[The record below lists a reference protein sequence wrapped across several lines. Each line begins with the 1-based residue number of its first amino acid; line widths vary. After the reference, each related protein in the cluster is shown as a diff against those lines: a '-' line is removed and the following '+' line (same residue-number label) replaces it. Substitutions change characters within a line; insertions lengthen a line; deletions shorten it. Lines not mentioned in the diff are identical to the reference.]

1 MYFIGLF
8 MQKLSR
14 AVLEAFVRLHEKN
27 LIYRSTRLVNWSCTL
42 NSAISD
48 IEVCLLHWT
57 LTVHGCFLRSIFSN
71 SMKVCRTLN
80 QKKLK
85 ARDKYHYHFSAKW
98 FFTHKIIG
106 FQHSLRIIRFLS
118 LLLRG
123 LRWWIVLDGITVMS
137 SNSAFCRLVFFFLR
151 PELYTFILVFI
162 RWTKRKL
169 RVEHFW
175 VFQATKRKWS
185 LECLCSL
192 PILSVTQ
199 VNAFSWILNL

>member
-80 QKKLK
+80 QKKIESQ
-85 ARDKYHYHFSAKW
+85 RQ
-98 FFTHKIIG
+98 I
-106 FQHSLRIIRFLS
+106 SLSFLS
-118 LLLRG
+118 KMILYSQDNRFPTQSQNHQVPVPSIKG
-123 LRWWIVLDGITVMS
+123 VEMVNSFRWYYCYV
-137 SNSAFCRLVFFFLR
+137 
-151 PELYTFILVFI
+151 
-162 RWTKRKL
+162 K
-169 RVEHFW
+169 
-175 VFQATKRKWS
+175 
-185 LECLCSL
+185 
-192 PILSVTQ
+192 
-199 VNAFSWILNL
+199 

>member
-1 MYFIGLF
+1 MRRIWSTEALVLWTGPAPSTLPYQILRSVYYIGHSQFMDVSSGLF
-8 MQKLSR
+8 SVK
-14 AVLEAFVRLHEKN
+14 
-27 LIYRSTRLVNWSCTL
+27 
-42 NSAISD
+42 SD
-48 IEVCLLHWT
+48 Y
-57 LTVHGCFLRSIFSN
+57 